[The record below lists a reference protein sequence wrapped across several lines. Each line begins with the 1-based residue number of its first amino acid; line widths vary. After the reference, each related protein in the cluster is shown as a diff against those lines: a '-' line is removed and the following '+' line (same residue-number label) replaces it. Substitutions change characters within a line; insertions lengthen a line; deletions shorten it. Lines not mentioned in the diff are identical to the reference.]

1 MLCLQNGRF
10 DHPDRMFNSVPQ
22 TWVNVT
28 THHSDFKE
36 LVPEFYMPE
45 NEGDFLQNL
54 HSIDFGVRHCGTK
67 VGDVGLP
74 PWAGGSPARF
84 VNKLREALESDYVS
98 RNLHLWIDLG
108 SSAVRCCF
116 RSILRLI
123 LCCLDIISTGYTM

>member
-74 PWAGGSPARF
+74 PWAGGSPKLF
-84 VNKLREALESDYVS
+84 VSKLREALESDYVS

-108 SSAVRCCF
+108 RSCSLMLQQSYRAV
-116 RSILRLI
+116 LGL
-123 LCCLDIISTGYTM
+123 LLQGLA